1 MSRKNKIRGK
11 PQKKYRNSGYS
22 SGGASQEK
30 NTLKEWH
37 PKSYSPRSDI
47 DFNLSLLRDRA
58 TDLAINSPLGAASIN
73 TEITGVLGSGLKVF
87 PQIKFRELG
96 MTAEAAREWARKTKL
111 EFEMW
116 CNSLDCDYLR
126 RNNFYE
132 LQRIAFQSY
141 LTDGDSFCLF
151 KRRFTTGNPYTLR
164 LQIIP
169 AQRVSNPQTAGV
181 MGISPVE
188 MELPNG
194 NKIVNG
200 VEVDKGGRMAA
211 IWVCNRI
218 WNEPISSTAE
228 LKWQRVRM
236 FGKET
241 GCRNVLHIC
250 YDTRSEMFRGAPFL
264 SPVIETLKQVSR
276 YSDAELTAVIVK
288 SFFSLFFVQ
297 PISNFEFNDIL
308 PEEEQKLPVDVR
320 EYKLGSGTISA
331 LPRGVDVKAISRTDG
346 QSNFDAFVSHFVKQI
361 ASALNL
367 PYELII
373 KQFQSSYSASKAALI
388 EAEKEFRQRRAAFV
402 QDFLQPIY
410 ENFLIEAVA
419 TGRISAPGF
428 FDDPLKKYC
437 WCNADWRN
445 EQNHNLDE
453 IKETQ
458 GAIMR
463 INAGLS
469 TRAIEVANL
478 NGTDFF
484 ENIEQLEMENAL
496 IKKAFPQVA
505 EELNNDTGE
514 KRRLYSDDEEPA
526 E

>member
-1 MSRKNKIRGK
+1 M
-11 PQKKYRNSGYS
+11 KKKKFTAKKAAKFSNSGYS
-22 SGGASQEK
+22 HGGASLEK
-30 NTLKEWH
+30 NTLKEWF
-37 PKSYSPRSDI
+37 PKSYSPKSDI
-47 DFNLSLLRDRA
+47 DMNLSILRDRA
-58 TDLAINSPLGAASIN
+58 VDLATNSPLGAAAIN
-73 TEITGVLGSGLKVF
+73 TEITGVLGSGLKIF
-87 PQIKFRELG
+87 PQIKFKELG
-96 MTAEAAREWARKTKL
+96 LTPEAAREWSRRTKL

-116 CNSLDCDYLR
+116 ANSLDCDYLR

-132 LQRIAFQSY
+132 LQKIAFQSY

-164 LQIIP
+164 LQILP
-169 AQRVSNPQTAGV
+169 AQRVSNPQTNGETL
-181 MGISPVE
+181 GLSPVE

-194 NKIVNG
+194 NKVVNG
-200 VEVDKGGRMAA
+200 VEVDKQGRMAA

-218 WNEPISSTAE
+218 WNEPLSTTAE
-228 LKWQRVRM
+228 LKWQRVKM
-236 FGKET
+236 FGEH
-241 GCRNVLHIC
+241 GNRNVLHIC
-250 YDTRSEMFRGAPFL
+250 YDTRAEMFRGAPFL

-288 SFFSLFFVQ
+288 SFFSIFFVQ
-297 PISNFEFNDIL
+297 PLSNFEFNDIL
-308 PEEEQKLPVDVR
+308 PEEENQLPVDVR

-367 PYELII
+367 PYELIV

-419 TGRISAPGF
+419 TGRIFAPGF
-428 FDDPLKKYC
+428 FDDPLKRYC
-437 WCNADWRN
+437 WSNADWRN
-445 EQNHNLDE
+445 EQNHSLDPV
-453 IKETQ
+453 KEVQ
-458 GAIMR
+458 GAILK

-469 TRAIEVANL
+469 TREMEVANL
-478 NGTDFF
+478 NGTDFW
-484 ENIEQLEMENAL
+484 ENIEQLKLENEMLKEIL
-496 IKKAFPQVA
+496 P
-505 EELNNDTGE
+505 TE
-514 KRRLYSDDEEPA
+514 KDEET
-526 E
+526 EN